1 MNFTTSDKTNSVKVE
16 AIKEITLKAYAKIN
30 LSIDVLGK
38 RPDGY
43 HEVLMVME
51 QVDLFDTVKVSWQ
64 KGCYIEEVPQTAG
77 HEAQRADGSVAPQ
90 KSEEGNGIRII
101 LTTNLSLLPSDGGNI
116 AYQAAE
122 LMAERYGRERAGL
135 IRIDINKRIPVAAGL
150 AGGSANCAAALHAL
164 NRLWDL
170 KLDLKTLMKLGTEL
184 GADVAFCVA
193 GQAALNGEL
202 NLKEDPLAVT
212 CAIAS
217 GIGERLEPAAPLK
230 AWVLLSKPPI
240 CVSTAQV
247 YGGLNL
253 SEILERPN
261 TAELVDGLREGN
273 YYKVSKNMCNVLENY
288 SLKEYPTIVY
298 TKNKMIQ
305 DGKAYKVLM
314 SGSGPTVFG
323 LYTSKRKGTAA
334 YSKLKTL
341 NEETF
346 LIKTL

>member
-1 MNFTTSDKTNSVKVE
+1 MDIAKAETTN
-16 AIKEITLKAYAKIN
+16 EITLKAYAKIN

-51 QVDLFDTVKVSWQ
+51 QVDLFDTVRVGWRQ
-64 KGCYIEEVPQTAG
+64 GCYIEEDTEDVRG
-77 HEAQRADGSVAPQ
+77 GLSI
-90 KSEEGNGIRII
+90 S
-101 LTTNLSLLPSDGGNI
+101 LSTNLPWLPTDAGNI
-116 AYQAAE
+116 AYKAAG
-122 LMAERYGRERAGL
+122 LMAGKYGGEKAGL
-135 IRIDINKRIPVAAGL
+135 IRIEINKKIPVAAGL
-150 AGGSANCAAALHAL
+150 AGGSANGAAVLHAL
-164 NRLWDL
+164 NMLWDL
-170 KLDLKTLMKLGTEL
+170 KLDLKTLMALGKEL
-184 GADVAFCVA
+184 GADVPFCLA

-202 NLKEDPLAVT
+202 NFREDPMAVT

-217 GIGERLEPAAPLK
+217 GIGEQLAPAAPLR

-240 CVSTAQV
+240 SVSTAQV
-247 YGGLNL
+247 YGGLDL
-253 SEILERPN
+253 AGISERPN

-298 TKNKMIQ
+298 TKNKIIQ
-305 DGKAYKVLM
+305 DGKAYKALM

-323 LYTSKRKGTAA
+323 LYTSKKKGTAA
-334 YSKLKTL
+334 YLKLKTL